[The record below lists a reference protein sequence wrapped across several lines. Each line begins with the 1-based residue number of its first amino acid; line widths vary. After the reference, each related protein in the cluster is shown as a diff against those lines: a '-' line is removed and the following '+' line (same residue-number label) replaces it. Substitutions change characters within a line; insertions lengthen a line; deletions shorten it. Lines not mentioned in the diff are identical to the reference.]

1 MQISSEKKK
10 FRRLLPLL
18 VIMPFLTAI
27 ICLGIG
33 KYYVNPTDTLAALL
47 QFFGGGEGDVDK
59 TVYTVIINS
68 RLPRILLALMA
79 GAALSA
85 AGVAFQAVFS
95 NPLAAPDTLGVS
107 AGAGFG
113 ACLALLFGL
122 SSILVQLFA
131 FTGGIIAVALTF
143 LISSGRKG
151 RSSPTTLIL
160 SGIAIAALFQSGTAM
175 TQMMADPNETL
186 PEITYWL
193 MGSLNR
199 ANLGSLIIAFPFILI
214 ALILLFIFR
223 WRLNSLSLD
232 EYEAKTLGVPVR
244 ALRTVVLISATVC
257 TATSISLC
265 GMVGWLGILA
275 PHIARM
281 VFGSDN
287 RHVLPVGICFGAT
300 ALVITDTLS
309 RNLVA
314 GGIPISVITAIIGAP
329 IFIALVRKTGG
340 ARL

>member
-1 MQISSEKKK
+1 MLKNNEKRK
-10 FRRLLPLL
+10 FALFF
-18 VIMPFLTAI
+18 PFLVLAPFVTAI
-27 ICLGIG
+27 ICIGIG
-33 KYYVNPTDTLAALL
+33 QYYISPSDTVLSLW
-47 QFFGGGEGDVDK
+47 QFFTGEQNITDK
-59 TVYTVIINS
+59 TAYSVITNS
-68 RLPRILLALMA
+68 RLPRVLLAMFA

-113 ACLALLFGL
+113 ACLALLLGL
-122 SSILVQLFA
+122 SAVSVQMFA

-143 LISSGRKG
+143 LISKSKVGG
-151 RSSPTTLIL
+151 HTPTTLIL

-175 TQMMADPNETL
+175 TQIMADPNQTL

-193 MGSLNR
+193 MGSLSR
-199 ANLGSLIIAFPFILI
+199 ANLNALMIAFPFLLI
-214 ALILLFIFR
+214 AISILLILR
-223 WRLNSLSLD
+223 WRLNVLSLD
-232 EYEAKTLGVPVR
+232 EYEAKTLGVPVKM
-244 ALRTVVLISATVC
+244 LRTIVLICATIC

-281 VFGSDN
+281 IFGSDN
-287 RHVLPVGICFGAT
+287 RHVLPAGICFGAV
-300 ALVITDTLS
+300 ALIITDTLA

-314 GGIPISVITAIIGAP
+314 GGLPISVITAIIGAP
-329 IFIALVRKTGG
+329 IFIILVRKTGG